1 MPLNHLLC
9 ALLVISLL
17 LSSHNFHLH
26 IIFYLMRPGLDARR
40 NSIQIGIS
48 ALGRPPM
55 QSAQIQFS
63 FKSKLIILICL
74 RLTKGQNSITDSYF
88 ESFLRTV
95 ISSMKIF
102 LFPNHPLFI
111 GFSTT
116 WHGKGAVINLIMC
129 VGLIFIICLNLGQFR
144 A

>member
-1 MPLNHLLC
+1 MNHLLC
-9 ALLVISLL
+9 ALLIISLL
-17 LSSHNFHLH
+17 LSSHNFYLH
-26 IIFYLMRPGLDARR
+26 ISLYLMRPGLDARR
-40 NSIQIGIS
+40 SSIQIGIS

-55 QSAQIQFS
+55 QSAQIQFG
-63 FKSKLIILICL
+63 FKSKLLRLIYL

-88 ESFLRTV
+88 KSFVRTV
-95 ISSMKIF
+95 ISSMKVF
-102 LFPNHPLFI
+102 LFPNHPLFV